1 MAKWQ
6 DKLSVNDTLLW
17 SYYQNALD
25 YQIRMG
31 LRDKIPTCIDFYEG
45 KQWPLPTENTKNLP
59 RPVVNI
65 IKMVCRTKKSAILS
79 SPVKIN
85 YKSFTPYADMDMFNS
100 FADSVFKDMGQGE
113 LDRLALEDAVK
124 KGSYFYHYYWDS
136 EAKSLNSDEIGALRC
151 EIIDPL
157 NIFFSN
163 PAEISEQNQDW
174 IIISTR
180 LELSKIRKL
189 ADSGKSLTKLVPD
202 EDIAS
207 CSVLEQDGGNMATLL
222 TRYFKQDGEIW
233 CERATRTCVINDPF
247 KIIPNNNFSAPVV
260 DKDGKKV
267 FVNLTESTSKNSIGL
282 YPIVAGFYEKKEGS
296 IYGIGE
302 VEGLIPNQK
311 AINFNIAMSLLN
323 AQQCAWGKYI
333 ALPNA
338 LNGQKISNVP
348 GQVLIDYSGTGE
360 GIKRLEQNELSKV
373 PMELTVTLAE
383 LTRSA
388 TGTSAVLTGDS
399 YTNNLSGAA
408 IAYLQS
414 QALLPIEEL
423 KSAFWNVKRKQGLVV
438 AQFLKNF
445 YYKRPFIKTSTDSD
459 GKKHESFEE
468 FSSFSYK
475 YASLDV
481 TVEVVGGT
489 RASVA
494 SDISLLETCLKTGKI
509 SLETYIKAYPDSA
522 ITNKEEILKHI
533 KQEKDDELSKTKIE
547 LERCK
552 EKLKAYQQKETLKGE
567 VIN

>member
-6 DKLSVNDTLLW
+6 DKLSVDETLVW

-31 LRDKIPTCIDFYEG
+31 LRDKIPTCVDFYEG
-45 KQWPLPTENTKNLP
+45 NQWPTPTENTKNLP

-65 IKMVCRTKKSAILS
+65 IKMVCRSKKSAILS
-79 SPVKIN
+79 SPVKIH
-85 YKSFTPYADMDMFNS
+85 YKSFTPYANMELFNS
-100 FADSVFKDMGQGE
+100 FADSVFKDLGQSE

-124 KGSYFYHYYWDS
+124 KGAYFYHYYWDAS
-136 EAKSLNSDEIGALRC
+136 AKASSSGETGALRC

-163 PAEISEQNQDW
+163 PAQIDEQKQDW
-174 IIISTR
+174 IIIATR
-180 LELSKIRKL
+180 LEISKIRKL
-189 ADSGKSLTKLVPD
+189 ADKGKILSTLSSEDAGVSYSVP
-202 EDIAS
+202 
-207 CSVLEQDGGNMATLL
+207 EQDGGNMATLL
-222 TRYFKQDGEIW
+222 TRYFRQNGEVY

-247 KIIPNNNFSAPVV
+247 KIIPNNDFSSPVV
-260 DKDGKKV
+260 DNHT
-267 FVNLTESTSKNSIGL
+267 FSKEAELPPCPQGRSWDL

-360 GIKRLEQNELSKV
+360 GIKRLEQDELSKI
-373 PMELTVTLAE
+373 PMDLTVALTD
-383 LTRSA
+383 LTRST
-388 TGTSAVLTGDS
+388 TGTSAILTGDS

-445 YYKRPFIKTSTDSD
+445 YYKHLFISLSRNLNDEKSE
-459 GKKHESFEE
+459 KIEE
-468 FSSFSYK
+468 FSSTFYQN
-475 YASLDV
+475 ASLEV
-481 TVEVVGGT
+481 SVEAISGT
-489 RASVA
+489 RASIA
-494 SDISLLETCLKTGKI
+494 SDISLLDTCLNSGKI
-509 SLETYIKAYPDSA
+509 SLEAYIKAYPDSA
-522 ITNKEEILKHI
+522 ITNKQEILKLI
-533 KQEKDDELSKTKIE
+533 REEKED
-547 LERCK
+547 
-552 EKLKAYQQKETLKGE
+552 ETLKLKSELEYFKQKFKRNAQTSSLEGE
-567 VIN
+567 ILA

>member
-6 DKLSVNDTLLW
+6 DKLSVNETLVW

-31 LRDKIPTCIDFYEG
+31 LRDKIPSCVDFYEG
-45 KQWPLPTENTKNLP
+45 RQWPSPTENTKNLP

-65 IKMVCRTKKSAILS
+65 VKMVCRTKKSAILS
-79 SPVKIN
+79 SPVRIQ
-85 YKSFTPYADMDMFNS
+85 YKSFTPFADMELFNS
-100 FADSVFKDMGQGE
+100 FADSVFKDLGQGE

-124 KGSYFYHYYWDS
+124 KGSYFYHYYWDYNAKPSNS
-136 EAKSLNSDEIGALRC
+136 EEKGALRC

-157 NIFFSN
+157 DIFFAN
-163 PAEISEQNQDW
+163 PAQIDEQKQDW
-174 IIISTR
+174 IIIATR
-180 LELSKIRKL
+180 KEISKIREI
-189 ADSGKSLTKLVPD
+189 ADEGKSLTTLSSDDNSKPYG
-202 EDIAS
+202 AY
-207 CSVLEQDGGNMATLL
+207 EQDGGNMATLL
-222 TRYFKQDGEIW
+222 TRYFKRDGEIW
-233 CERATRTCVINDPF
+233 CERATKTCVINDPF
-247 KIIPNNNFSAPVV
+247 KIIPDNNFSASVV
-260 DKDGKKV
+260 DKSTT
-267 FVNLTESTSKNSIGL
+267 NLDKQESSASRSHSSIL
-282 YPIVAGFYEKKEGS
+282 YPVVAGFYEKKEGS

-348 GQVLIDYSGTGE
+348 GQVLIDYSGTGD
-360 GIKRLEQNELSKV
+360 GIKRLEQDELSRV
-373 PMELTVTLAE
+373 PMDLTLTLAE
-383 LTRSA
+383 LTRST

-445 YYKRPFIKTSTDSD
+445 YYKYPFIKSKIVENCS
-459 GKKHESFEE
+459 HEEVFEE
-468 FSSFSYK
+468 FSSALYQN
-475 YASLDV
+475 ASLDV
-481 TVEVVGGT
+481 TVEAISGT
-489 RASVA
+489 RASTA
-494 SDISLLETCLKTGKI
+494 SDISLLETCLKAGKI

-522 ITNKEEILKHI
+522 ITNKQEILKHI
-533 KQEKDDELSKTKIE
+533 KAEKEEEISKLKSE
-547 LERCK
+547 LEYYK
-552 EKLKAYQQKETLKGE
+552 QNLKTNEEAPSFKGGLL
-567 VIN
+567 I

>member
-247 KIIPNNNFSAPVV
+247 KIIPDNDFSTPVV
-260 DKDGKKV
+260 DKEGKKV
-267 FVNLTESTSKNSIGL
+267 FVNLTESTSKKSIGL

-323 AQQCAWGKYI
+323 AQQCAWGKYV

-360 GIKRLEQNELSKV
+360 GIKRLEQDELSKV

-522 ITNKEEILKHI
+522 ITNKEEILKYI

-547 LERCK
+547 LERYK
-552 EKLKAYQQKETLKGE
+552 QKLKAYQQKETLKGE

>member
-6 DKLSVNDTLLW
+6 DKLSVNETLVW

-31 LRDKIPTCIDFYEG
+31 LRDKIPSCVDFYEG
-45 KQWPLPTENTKNLP
+45 RQWPSPTENTKNLP

-65 IKMVCRTKKSAILS
+65 VKMVCRTKKSAILS
-79 SPVKIN
+79 SPVRIQ
-85 YKSFTPYADMDMFNS
+85 YKSFTPFADMELFNS
-100 FADSVFKDMGQGE
+100 FADSVFKDLGQGE

-124 KGSYFYHYYWDS
+124 KGSYFYHYYWDYNAKPSNS
-136 EAKSLNSDEIGALRC
+136 EEKGALRC

-157 NIFFSN
+157 DIFFAN
-163 PAEISEQNQDW
+163 PAQIDEQKQDW
-174 IIISTR
+174 IIIATR
-180 LELSKIRKL
+180 KEISKIREI
-189 ADSGKSLTKLVPD
+189 ADEGKSLTTLSSDDNSTPYG
-202 EDIAS
+202 AY
-207 CSVLEQDGGNMATLL
+207 EQDGGNMATLL
-222 TRYFKQDGEIW
+222 TRYFKRDGEIW
-233 CERATRTCVINDPF
+233 CERATKTCVINDPF
-247 KIIPNNNFSAPVV
+247 KIIPDNNFSASVV
-260 DKDGKKV
+260 DKSDT
-267 FVNLTESTSKNSIGL
+267 NLDKQESSASRSHSSIL
-282 YPIVAGFYEKKEGS
+282 YPVVAGFYEKKEGS

-348 GQVLIDYSGTGE
+348 GQVLIDYSGTGN
-360 GIKRLEQNELSKV
+360 GIKRLEQDELSRV
-373 PMELTVTLAE
+373 PMDLTLTLAE
-383 LTRSA
+383 LTRST

-445 YYKRPFIKTSTDSD
+445 YYKYPFIKSKIVENCS
-459 GKKHESFEE
+459 HEEVFEE
-468 FSSFSYK
+468 FSSVLYQN
-475 YASLDV
+475 ASLDV
-481 TVEVVGGT
+481 TVEAISGT
-489 RASVA
+489 RASTA
-494 SDISLLETCLKTGKI
+494 SDISLLETCLKAGKI

-522 ITNKEEILKHI
+522 ITNKQEILKHI
-533 KQEKDDELSKTKIE
+533 KAEKEEEISKLKSE
-547 LERCK
+547 LEYYK
-552 EKLKAYQQKETLKGE
+552 QNLKTNEEAPSFKGGLL
-567 VIN
+567 I

>member
-1 MAKWQ
+1 
-6 DKLSVNDTLLW
+6 
-17 SYYQNALD
+17 
-25 YQIRMG
+25 
-31 LRDKIPTCIDFYEG
+31 
-45 KQWPLPTENTKNLP
+45 
-59 RPVVNI
+59 
-65 IKMVCRTKKSAILS
+65 
-79 SPVKIN
+79 
-85 YKSFTPYADMDMFNS
+85 
-100 FADSVFKDMGQGE
+100 
-113 LDRLALEDAVK
+113 
-124 KGSYFYHYYWDS
+124 
-136 EAKSLNSDEIGALRC
+136 
-151 EIIDPL
+151 
-157 NIFFSN
+157 
-163 PAEISEQNQDW
+163 
-174 IIISTR
+174 
-180 LELSKIRKL
+180 
-189 ADSGKSLTKLVPD
+189 
-202 EDIAS
+202 
-207 CSVLEQDGGNMATLL
+207 
-222 TRYFKQDGEIW
+222 
-233 CERATRTCVINDPF
+233 
-247 KIIPNNNFSAPVV
+247 
-260 DKDGKKV
+260 
-267 FVNLTESTSKNSIGL
+267 
-282 YPIVAGFYEKKEGS
+282 
-296 IYGIGE
+296 
-302 VEGLIPNQK
+302 
-311 AINFNIAMSLLN
+311 
-323 AQQCAWGKYI
+323 
-333 ALPNA
+333 
-338 LNGQKISNVP
+338 
-348 GQVLIDYSGTGE
+348 VLIDYSGTGE

>member
-136 EAKSLNSDEIGALRC
+136 EAKSLNSDEVGALRC

-189 ADSGKSLTKLVPD
+189 ADNGKSLTKLVPD
-202 EDIAS
+202 EDILS

-247 KIIPNNNFSAPVV
+247 KIIPDNDFSIPVV
-260 DKDGKKV
+260 DKEGKKV
-267 FVNLTESTSKNSIGL
+267 FVNLTESTSKKSISL

-360 GIKRLEQNELSKV
+360 GIKRLEQDELSKV

-552 EKLKAYQQKETLKGE
+552 EKLKAYQQKETLKGD

>member
-6 DKLSVNDTLLW
+6 DKLSVNETLVW

-31 LRDKIPTCIDFYEG
+31 LRDKIPSCIDFYEG

-79 SPVKIN
+79 SPVKIH
-85 YKSFTPYADMDMFNS
+85 YKSFTPYADMELFNS
-100 FADSVFKDMGQGE
+100 FADNVFKDLGQSE

-124 KGSYFYHYYWDS
+124 KGAYFYHYYWDS
-136 EAKSLNSDEIGALRC
+136 EAKSLNSEDSGALRC

-163 PAEISEQNQDW
+163 PAQIDEQKQDW

-180 LELSKIRKL
+180 LQISKIKEM
-189 ADSGKSLTKLVPD
+189 ADKGKSLTTLSSD
-202 EDIAS
+202 EEGMPYKTP
-207 CSVLEQDGGNMATLL
+207 EQDGGNMATLL
-222 TRYFKQDGEIW
+222 TRYFRRDGEIW

-247 KIIPNNNFSAPVV
+247 KIIPSNNFSTPVV
-260 DKDGKKV
+260 DKDDLK
-267 FVNLTESTSKNSIGL
+267 SQSKAKSSSHLKSMVL

-360 GIKRLEQNELSKV
+360 GIKRLEQDELSNI

-383 LTRSA
+383 LTRST

-438 AQFLKNF
+438 AQYLKNF
-445 YYKRPFIKTSTDSD
+445 YYKCPFIKSSTDLN
-459 GKKHESFEE
+459 GNKQEIFEE
-468 FSSFSYK
+468 FSSSSYTN
-475 YASLDV
+475 ASLDV
-481 TVEVVGGT
+481 TVEVIGGT

-494 SDISLLETCLKTGKI
+494 SDISLLDTCLKAGKI

-522 ITNKEEILKHI
+522 ITNKQEILKHI
-533 KQEKDDELSKTKIE
+533 SQEKDAEMTKIKNE
-547 LERCK
+547 LEYYKKKYRSA
-552 EKLKAYQQKETLKGE
+552 EQNQTIKGE
-567 VIN
+567 NLL